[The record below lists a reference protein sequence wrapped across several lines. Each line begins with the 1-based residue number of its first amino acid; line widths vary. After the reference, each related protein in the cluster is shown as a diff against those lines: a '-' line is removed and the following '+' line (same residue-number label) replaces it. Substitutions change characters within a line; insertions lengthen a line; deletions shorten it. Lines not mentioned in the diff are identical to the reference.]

1 MHFRFTCHFVNFS
14 FFFSS
19 DQRDAYGNTP
29 LHLACEENRVEEAKL
44 LVTRGADLAITNR
57 ERKTPLDLASPG
69 LVREL
74 EEIKREAASK

>member
-1 MHFRFTCHFVNFS
+1 MFFYV
-14 FFFSS
+14 FFFFS

-44 LVTRGADLAITNR
+44 LAARGADLTITNK

-69 LVREL
+69 LVRQL
-74 EEIKREAASK
+74 EEIKQKAASK